1 MAKLEKQERPV
12 SATWAS
18 WWRDPLIILSVAF
31 VFSLDQITK
40 AVVRHS
46 LLIGESFPSEGVFRI
61 TRTFNTGSAF
71 GFFADQTL
79 FLILASIVGIGILL
93 LVYGT
98 HRFAS
103 SPLRLSLGM
112 QLGGA
117 LGNLVDRVRMGRV
130 TDFLDLGFWPVFN
143 VADASIVLGIG
154 ILVVLILFGRR
165 EVKPAPV
172 SDDNEYREGDN
183 GSYSPGQAV
192 VSDEADNVHHERPD
206 MLLNGD
212 SSYFGNRENT
222 EGKTCPICASSM
234 QYVADEWRCSVCGVK
249 EPAKDGDSW

>member
-1 MAKLEKQERPV
+1 MAKLEKQDRPV

-18 WWRDPLIILSVAF
+18 WCRDPLIILAVVF

-40 AVVRHS
+40 AVVRYS
-46 LLIGESFPSEGVFRI
+46 LLVGESFPSEGVFRI

-93 LVYGT
+93 LVYRT
-98 HRFAS
+98 QRFAS

-130 TDFLDLGFWPVFN
+130 TDFLDLSFWPVFN
-143 VADASIVLGIG
+143 IADASIVLGIA
-154 ILVVLILFGRR
+154 ILVVLLLFGGR
-165 EVKPAPV
+165 EAKPAPV
-172 SDDNEYREGDN
+172 PDYTEYREGDN
-183 GSYSPGQAV
+183 GPYSPGQLVA
-192 VSDEADNVHHERPD
+192 SGEADSAPQDRPD

-212 SSYFGNRENT
+212 SSYLEN
-222 EGKTCPICASSM
+222 EEAKPCPICASSM
-234 QYVADEWRCSVCGVK
+234 QYVLDEWRCSVCGVK
-249 EPAKDGDSW
+249 EPTKDGES

>member
-18 WWRDPLIILSVAF
+18 WCRDPLIILAIVF

-46 LLIGESFPSEGVFRI
+46 LLVGESFPSEGVFRI

-93 LVYGT
+93 LVYRT
-98 HRFAS
+98 HGFAS

-143 VADASIVLGIG
+143 IADASIVLGIA
-154 ILVVLILFGRR
+154 ILVILILFGRR

-172 SDDNEYREGDN
+172 SADHTEYGEGDN
-183 GSYSPGQAV
+183 WSYSPGQLV
-192 VSDEADNVHHERPD
+192 VSGETDNAHHERPD
-206 MLLNGD
+206 MPINGD
-212 SSYFGNRENT
+212 CSYLEN
-222 EGKTCPICASSM
+222 EEYRPCPICASSM
-234 QYVADEWRCSVCGVK
+234 QYVLDEWRCSVCGVK
-249 EPAKDGDSW
+249 EPTRDGESW

>member
-1 MAKLEKQERPV
+1 MAKLEKQDRPV

-18 WWRDPLIILSVAF
+18 WCRDPLIILAIVF

-93 LVYGT
+93 LVYRT
-98 HRFAS
+98 HGFAS

-143 VADASIVLGIG
+143 VADASIVLGIA
-154 ILVVLILFGRR
+154 ILVVLLLFGRR
-165 EVKPAPV
+165 EVNPEPV
-172 SDDNEYREGDN
+172 PDYTEYREGDN
-183 GSYSPGQAV
+183 GPYSPGQLV
-192 VSDEADNVHHERPD
+192 VSGETDNAPHERPD
-206 MLLNGD
+206 MPLYGD
-212 SSYFGNRENT
+212 SFYLEK
-222 EGKTCPICASSM
+222 EEDKPCPTCASSM
-234 QYVADEWRCSVCGVK
+234 QYVLDEWRCSVCGVK
-249 EPAKDGDSW
+249 EPTRDGESW

>member
-1 MAKLEKQERPV
+1 MAKLEKQERPFP
-12 SATWAS
+12 ATWAS
-18 WWRDPLIILSVAF
+18 WCRDPLIIFAVVF

-46 LLIGESFPSEGVFRI
+46 LLVGESFPSEGVFRI

-93 LVYGT
+93 LVYRT

-130 TDFLDLGFWPVFN
+130 TDFLDLSFWPVFN
-143 VADASIVLGIG
+143 IADASIVLGIT
-154 ILVVLILFGRR
+154 ILVVLLLFGRR

-172 SDDNEYREGDN
+172 SDYTEYREVDN
-183 GSYSPGQAV
+183 GSSFPGQLV
-192 VSDEADNVHHERPD
+192 VPGEGDNAPHERPD
-206 MLLNGD
+206 MPLNGE
-212 SSYFGNRENT
+212 SSYIDNKED
-222 EGKTCPICASSM
+222 KTCPICASSM
-234 QYVADEWRCSVCGVK
+234 QHVPNGWRCSVCGVK
-249 EPAKDGDSW
+249 DQIEDGGSR

>member
-1 MAKLEKQERPV
+1 MAKLEKQERPFP
-12 SATWAS
+12 ATWAS
-18 WWRDPLIILSVAF
+18 WCRDPLIILAVAF

-46 LLIGESFPSEGVFRI
+46 LLLGESFPNEGVFRI

-93 LVYGT
+93 LVYRT

-130 TDFLDLGFWPVFN
+130 TDFVDLSFWPVFN
-143 VADASIVLGIG
+143 VADASIVLGIA
-154 ILVVLILFGRR
+154 ILVFLLLFGGR

-172 SDDNEYREGDN
+172 PDYTEYSEGDN
-183 GSYSPGQAV
+183 RSYSPGQFV
-192 VSDEADNVHHERPD
+192 VSGETDETPHERPD
-206 MLLNGD
+206 MSLNGE
-212 SSYFGNRENT
+212 SSYFE
-222 EGKTCPICASSM
+222 EKEDKEDKPCPICASSM
-234 QYVADEWRCSVCGVK
+234 QYVLDEWRCSVCGVK
-249 EPAKDGDSW
+249 EPTKDGGSL

>member
-1 MAKLEKQERPV
+1 MAKLEKQERPA

-18 WWRDPLIILSVAF
+18 WCRDPLIILAVVF

-46 LLIGESFPSEGVFRI
+46 LLVGESFPSEGVFRI

-93 LVYGT
+93 LVYRT
-98 HRFAS
+98 HGFAS

-130 TDFLDLGFWPVFN
+130 TDFLDLSVWPVFN
-143 VADASIVLGIG
+143 IADASIVLGIA
-154 ILVVLILFGRR
+154 ILVVLVLFGRR
-165 EVKPAPV
+165 EVKPEPV
-172 SDDNEYREGDN
+172 SDYIEYREDDN
-183 GSYSPGQAV
+183 GPYSPGHLV
-192 VSDEADNVHHERPD
+192 VSGETDNAPYERPD
-206 MLLNGD
+206 MSLNGD
-212 SSYFGNRENT
+212 SSRLENV
-222 EGKTCPICASSM
+222 EDKPCPICASSM
-234 QYVADEWRCSVCGVK
+234 QYVTDEWRCSVCGVK
-249 EPAKDGDSW
+249 EPTREGESW

>member
-18 WWRDPLIILSVAF
+18 WCRDPLIILAIVF

-46 LLIGESFPSEGVFRI
+46 LLVGESFPSEGVFRI

-93 LVYGT
+93 LVYRT
-98 HRFAS
+98 HGFAS

-143 VADASIVLGIG
+143 IADASIVLGIA
-154 ILVVLILFGRR
+154 ILVVLLLFGRR
-165 EVKPAPV
+165 DVKPEPV
-172 SDDNEYREGDN
+172 PDYSEYREGDN
-183 GSYSPGQAV
+183 GPYSPGQLI
-192 VSDEADNVHHERPD
+192 VSGETDNAPHERPD
-206 MLLNGD
+206 MPLYGD
-212 SSYFGNRENT
+212 SSYLE
-222 EGKTCPICASSM
+222 KKDDKPCPICASSM
-234 QYVADEWRCSVCGVK
+234 KYVFDEWRCSVCDVK
-249 EPAKDGDSW
+249 EPTKDGESW